1 MSLEYETQMLEQ
13 ETDEIERAQSEE
25 VSAPGDEAEATE
37 NSANSNSDDLDGL
50 YRALTAAAS
59 RFLFYSRMIKWL
71 VASRR
76 NWRAR
81 NRKYRTYDGSEFA
94 RTLSW
99 LFTPVAVVAVDA
111 LLLSYVAR
119 EVAIGSLK
127 LLGNFDSIAEYVL
140 PVATVVFATCYVL
153 VELNAG
159 TGLLGPREAGDKGT
173 RMLGRRLFAVV
184 AFFTLPLFVGSFS
197 LLNSGFMTFV
207 VTGEGGPSA
216 ATAGLLRALG
226 YGLVAL
232 VAHGLI
238 LLFGNQINNAFGCV
252 LYLSKSAFLW
262 ARLRR
267 FTGLAELE
275 EARVATTFR
284 RLYEHLQGD
293 TSKVPPFTDETREAI
308 RKVFG
313 DDLIQRPRSDG
324 REAGG
329 AGLDAPGGES
339 QGDRAGGQET
349 PRQDDQVP
357 APGVES
363 TESDAD
369 TRANGN
375 RRTNSR
381 EILNHDDAEDDADEQ
396 EFIIDVPFDSEG
408 ESEVRR

>member
-1 MSLEYETQMLEQ
+1 MSLEQETRMLEQ
-13 ETDEIERAQSEE
+13 ETDEIERAHSEMARSRSD
-25 VSAPGDEAEATE
+25 VADTSA
-37 NSANSNSDDLDGL
+37 NRANSNSDDLDGL
-50 YRALTAAAS
+50 YQALTAAAS
-59 RFLFYSRMIKWL
+59 RFLFYSRMTKWL

-81 NRKYRTYDGSEFA
+81 NRRYRTYDGSEFA

-99 LFTPVAVVAVDA
+99 LFTPLAVVAVDA

-119 EVAIGSLK
+119 EVAIGSIK
-127 LLGNFDSIAEYVL
+127 LLGNFDSVAEYVL

-153 VELNAG
+153 VELSAG
-159 TGLLGPREAGDKGT
+159 TGLLGSRETRNKET
-173 RMLGRRLFAVV
+173 RMLGRWWFAVV
-184 AFFTLPLFVGSFS
+184 AFFTLPLFVFSFS
-197 LLNSGFMTFV
+197 LLNSGFMAFV

-216 ATAGLLRALG
+216 ATAGVLRAVG

-238 LLFGNQINNAFGCV
+238 LLFGNQINNAFGCA

-293 TSKVPPFTDETREAI
+293 TSRIPPFTDETREAI
-308 RKVFG
+308 RRVFG
-313 DDLIQRPRSDG
+313 DDLIQRPRPEP
-324 REAGG
+324 REVGG
-329 AGLDAPGGES
+329 ARSDTPGGDS
-339 QGDRAGGQET
+339 QGDPDTGQET
-349 PRQDDQVP
+349 AQQYDQDP
-357 APGVES
+357 APGVGG
-363 TESDAD
+363 TEFNTDERAD
-369 TRANGN
+369 GH

-381 EILNHDDAEDDADEQ
+381 EIMDQDEEEAEPEEQ
-396 EFIIDVPFDSEG
+396 EFIVDVPFDSEG